1 MLPAS
6 PSKMNIPAKSASILA
21 KRIQA
26 VQPSMTLAI
35 EAKAKRLKQE
45 GIDIV
50 SFSAGEP
57 DFDTPETIKQATIDS
72 LKKGF
77 TKYTPASGTL
87 ELRKAISEKLAR
99 DNHLSYTPEQIV
111 VSCGAK
117 HSLYNI
123 LQVLVEQG
131 DEVIIPS
138 PYWLSY
144 PEMVTLAGGT
154 SVILKTKF
162 EDGYLFKPSDLEKAI
177 TPKTKVLILN
187 SPSNPTGAV
196 FSKKLL
202 EEVVR
207 IAKAHRFFIL
217 SDEIY
222 EKLVFDG
229 LAHYSIGALDPAILE
244 RTITVG
250 GASKA
255 YAMTGWRLGFSAAP
269 KPIAEAVASLQS
281 HSTSN
286 PTSFAQVGYLEG
298 LKSAEPEIQK
308 MRAVF
313 EKRRDLIFKIASSI
327 PKLKPFRPSG
337 AFYLFIDISSTGISS
352 LEFSSRL
359 LDEAQVAVV
368 PGASFG
374 HDEAIRLSFAT
385 SDALIEKGLARI
397 REWTAKL

>member
-1 MLPAS
+1 MS
-6 PSKMNIPAKSASILA
+6 LA
-21 KRIQA
+21 KRIQK
-26 VQPSMTLAI
+26 VTPSMTLAI

-45 GIDIV
+45 GVDVI

-57 DFDTPETIKQATIDS
+57 DFDTPSQVKQAAVDA
-72 LKKGF
+72 LDNGF
-77 TKYTPASGTL
+77 TKYTPASGTV

-99 DNHLSYTPEQIV
+99 ENGLTYTPEQIV

-123 LQVLVEQG
+123 IQVLVEAG
-131 DEVIIPS
+131 DEVIIPA

-154 SVILKTKF
+154 SVILETQFK
-162 EDGYLFKPSDLEKAI
+162 DGYLPNAQALEKVI

-196 FSKKLL
+196 ISKELFK
-202 EEVVR
+202 EI
-207 IAKAHRFFIL
+207 IAVAKKHSFFIL

-222 EKLVFDG
+222 EKLIYDG
-229 LAHYSIGALDPAILE
+229 GKHYSIGALDPEILS

-269 KPIAEAVASLQS
+269 KPIAEACGSLQS

-286 PTSFAQVGYLEG
+286 PTSFAQVAYLEA
-298 LKSAEPEIQK
+298 LKKAEPEVQK

-313 EKRRDLIFKIASSI
+313 EKRRDFIYDLVKAV
-327 PKLKPFRPSG
+327 PKLKPFKPSG
-337 AFYLFIDISSTGISS
+337 AFYLFVDISETKMTS
-352 LEFSSRL
+352 LQFSDRL
-359 LDEAQVAVV
+359 LDEAKVAVV
-368 PGASFG
+368 PGIAFG
-374 HDEAIRLSFAT
+374 NDHTIRLSFAT
-385 SDALIEKGLARI
+385 SDQLIESGISRI
-397 REWTAKL
+397 REWLKKI